1 MRKWEDSKADRKV
14 DAAGM
19 KKTGMSAAAWEKSPQ
34 DKKADA
40 AGRKKMAAVKKR

>member
-1 MRKWEDSKADRKV
+1 MKKWEDSKADKKI

-19 KKTGMSAAAWEKSPQ
+19 KRTGMTSKQWEASAA

-40 AGRKKMAAVKKR
+40 AGQKKMEKKGK